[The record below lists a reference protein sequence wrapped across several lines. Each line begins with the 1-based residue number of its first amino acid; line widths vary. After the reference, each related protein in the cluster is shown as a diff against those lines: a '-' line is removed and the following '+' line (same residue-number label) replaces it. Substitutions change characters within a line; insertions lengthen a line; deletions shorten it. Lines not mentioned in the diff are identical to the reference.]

1 MNKQVLNRRDF
12 NGLCVALGSS
22 LSSVGAVSVALSS
35 ASARAASPTV
45 KFRDGTIVP
54 ALGQGSAN
62 LAQGSY
68 AEGAEEEALRT
79 VDVTP

>member
-1 MNKQVLNRRDF
+1 MNKVLNRRDF
-12 NGLCVALGSS
+12 NGLCLALGSS
-22 LSSVGAVSVALSS
+22 LSSVGAMSVALSN
-35 ASARAASPTV
+35 ASAGAASPTV